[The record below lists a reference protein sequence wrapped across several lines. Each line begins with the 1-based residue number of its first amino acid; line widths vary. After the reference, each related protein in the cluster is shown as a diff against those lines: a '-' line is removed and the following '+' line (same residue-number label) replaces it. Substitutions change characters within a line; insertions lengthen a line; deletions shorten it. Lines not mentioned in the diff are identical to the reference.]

1 MLSNLAS
8 YIFGAN
14 TETVAEGQ
22 QIHEVKADKAT
33 ASSRKGQQDEDWEIV
48 GGDVQ
53 PPLNL
58 GSLDEVAPRPSTGS
72 TGSSETPSEVSN
84 PLFFFNFFKLFIY
97 SLLYFS
103 KDGQDDV
110 EDMVVVDNAP
120 IGPREIALTRSAR
133 RLTSPLS
140 CPNGVSLPQ
149 MKALR
154 SSQKAKQKNAVR
166 QLTSKATD
174 RHNKAVKIRSNQ
186 PKKAANMAIK
196 ASGSN
201 KQLKQC

>member
-14 TETVAEGQ
+14 NTETVAEEGQ
-22 QIHEVKADKAT
+22 QNHEVKAVHRA
-33 ASSRKGQQDEDWEIV
+33 QQEEDWEIV

-53 PPLNL
+53 PSLTL

-72 TGSSETPSEVSN
+72 TGSSETPSE
-84 PLFFFNFFKLFIY
+84 
-97 SLLYFS
+97 
-103 KDGQDDV
+103 DGQDEA
-110 EDMVVVDNAP
+110 EDMVIVESDSP
-120 IGPREIALTRSAR
+120 QTSGPREIALTRSAR

-140 CPNGVSLPQ
+140 CPNGMSLPQ

-154 SSQKAKQKNAVR
+154 SSQKSKQKNAVK
-166 QLTSKATD
+166 QLTSKATE

-186 PKKAANMAIK
+186 PRKAANMAIK
-196 ASGSN
+196 ASGLN

>member
-84 PLFFFNFFKLFIY
+84 PFFLNFFKLFIY

>member
-33 ASSRKGQQDEDWEIV
+33 ASSRKGQQEDDWEIV

-72 TGSSETPSEVSN
+72 TGSSETPSEVS
-84 PLFFFNFFKLFIY
+84 L
-97 SLLYFS
+97 
-103 KDGQDDV
+103 
-110 EDMVVVDNAP
+110 
-120 IGPREIALTRSAR
+120 
-133 RLTSPLS
+133 
-140 CPNGVSLPQ
+140 VS
-149 MKALR
+149 
-154 SSQKAKQKNAVR
+154 
-166 QLTSKATD
+166 SKAY
-174 RHNKAVKIRSNQ
+174 RKSIKITKD
-186 PKKAANMAIK
+186 KKNCE
-196 ASGSN
+196 S
-201 KQLKQC
+201 LFTF

>member
-84 PLFFFNFFKLFIY
+84 PFFLIFLKLFIY

>member
-72 TGSSETPSEVSN
+72 TGSSETPSEVSK
-84 PLFFFNFFKLFIY
+84 PFFFLIFFKTLYLFIAVFFKGW
-97 SLLYFS
+97 SGRCRRHGRS
-103 KDGQDDV
+103 GQCTDWSTRNRLNEVCSPTD
-110 EDMVVVDNAP
+110 EPSFLSQWGIIAP
-120 IGPREIALTRSAR
+120 NESFKKLTK
-133 RLTSPLS
+133 
-140 CPNGVSLPQ
+140 GQ
-149 MKALR
+149 
-154 SSQKAKQKNAVR
+154 AKE
-166 QLTSKATD
+166 
-174 RHNKAVKIRSNQ
+174 
-186 PKKAANMAIK
+186 
-196 ASGSN
+196 
-201 KQLKQC
+201 CC

>member
-72 TGSSETPSEVSN
+72 TGSSETPSEVSK
-84 PLFFFNFFKLFIY
+84 PLFLNFFLNFLILFIHCCI
-97 SLLYFS
+97 F
-103 KDGQDDV
+103 QR
-110 EDMVVVDNAP
+110 MV
-120 IGPREIALTRSAR
+120 RT
-133 RLTSPLS
+133 
-140 CPNGVSLPQ
+140 
-149 MKALR
+149 M
-154 SSQKAKQKNAVR
+154 
-166 QLTSKATD
+166 
-174 RHNKAVKIRSNQ
+174 
-186 PKKAANMAIK
+186 
-196 ASGSN
+196 
-201 KQLKQC
+201 

>member
-84 PLFFFNFFKLFIY
+84 PFYFFIFLKLFIY

-110 EDMVVVDNAP
+110 EDMVVVDNVP